1 MTAPL
6 RRVAPLL
13 LIAVALALA
22 GCGSNVSPSATG
34 TARTS
39 AAPVLTPVPGA
50 PSPTPAPT
58 PPPTSIPES
67 NPAVGPIWDGLP
79 ASWPTL
85 PGQSESEI
93 GTDAS
98 TMLVVKGDAQVLAR
112 QLAAALTQLG
122 WTVDVGSPLEDGS
135 VVLEATHQPVGCR
148 AQAQLFGSHDGSDD
162 GTEVVY
168 YGAGCPFG

>member
-1 MTAPL
+1 VTAPV

-13 LIAVALALA
+13 LIAVLAA
-22 GCGSNVSPSATG
+22 CASNVLPSATP
-34 TARTS
+34 TARPS
-39 AAPVLTPVPGA
+39 AEPTLTPVPGA
-50 PSPTPAPT
+50 PSTTPKPT

-67 NPAVGPIWDGLP
+67 NPAFGPVWNALP
-79 ASWPTL
+79 GSWPVL

-98 TMLVVKGDAQVLAR
+98 IILVVKGTPKA
-112 QLAAALTQLG
+112 LAARLEKALKQLG

-135 VVLEATHQPVGCR
+135 VVLDATHEPVGCR
-148 AQAQLFGSHDGSDD
+148 AQAQLFGSHDGSND

-168 YGAGCPFG
+168 YGAACPFD

>member
-6 RRVAPLL
+6 RRVAPLVL
-13 LIAVALALA
+13 VAVLA
-22 GCGSNVSPSATG
+22 GCGSSVPPSPARSGAPSAG
-34 TARTS
+34 PS
-39 AAPVLTPVPGA
+39 LTPVPGG
-50 PSPTPAPT
+50 PTPTTAPT
-58 PPPTSIPES
+58 LPPTSVPES
-67 NPAVGPIWDGLP
+67 NPALGPVWNALP
-79 ASWPTL
+79 PSWPTL

-98 TMLVVKGDAQVLAR
+98 AILVVKGTPKVLATR
-112 QLAAALTQLG
+112 LETALKGLG

-135 VVLEATHQPVGCR
+135 IVIDATHEPAGCR
-148 AQAQLFGSHDGSDD
+148 AQAQLSGSHDGSND

>member
-1 MTAPL
+1 MTAPV

-13 LIAVALALA
+13 LIAVLAA
-22 GCGSNVSPSATG
+22 CASNVSPSTMA
-34 TARTS
+34 TARSSPEPT
-39 AAPVLTPVPGA
+39 LTPVPGA
-50 PSPTPAPT
+50 PSMTPEPT
-58 PPPTSIPES
+58 PPPTSIPDS
-67 NPAVGPIWDGLP
+67 NPAFGPVWNALP

-98 TMLVVKGDAQVLAR
+98 TILVVKGTPKA
-112 QLAAALTQLG
+112 LAARLETALKQLG

-135 VVLEATHQPVGCR
+135 VVLDATREPVGCR
-148 AQAQLFGSHDGSDD
+148 AQAQLFGSHDGSND

-168 YGAGCPFG
+168 YGAACPFD